1 MSSNARVFFAGVGT
15 TFVILAVGFGTGLM
29 MASSTL
35 QDTTAESRFNFRAAC
50 SCARDTACLC

>member
-1 MSSNARVFFAGVGT
+1 MSTNARVFFAGVGT

-35 QDTTAESRFNFRAAC
+35 QDTTGEQVQLPCGSLLRE
-50 SCARDTACLC
+50 

>member
-29 MASSTL
+29 LASSTL
-35 QDTTAESRFNFRAAC
+35 QELWGEQAQLPKSLL
-50 SCARDTACLC
+50 LCE